1 MEAKARAP
9 AKIILS
15 GERAVNDG
23 ILKLQLTDMGLEL
36 SWPISIIAEVLTE
49 SIAVVVEEQNIL
61 EATIGLASGVSAF
74 LWLN

>member
-1 MEAKARAP
+1 MAKKKDSVR
-9 AKIILS
+9 
-15 GERAVNDG
+15 NDG